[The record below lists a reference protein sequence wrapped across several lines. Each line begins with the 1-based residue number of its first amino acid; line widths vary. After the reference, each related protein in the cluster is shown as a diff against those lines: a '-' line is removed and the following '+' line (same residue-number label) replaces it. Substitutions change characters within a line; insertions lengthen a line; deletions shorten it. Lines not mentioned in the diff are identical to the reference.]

1 MVKSAGRRPRSPAAS
16 RLPSR
21 EDLLRHVEANPDQAT
36 RRELARAFQVKG
48 ADRAELTRM
57 LRELE
62 ASGAL
67 PRSRRGRRPAAQ
79 GDGLPSVAVLEVT
92 AIDADGELIARPAA
106 EAEHDPSAPRGIR
119 LQGGARVRAP
129 GIGDRVLAR
138 LEQRD
143 GEWQGQVIRI
153 LPRAPGRVVG
163 VIERAGERLRVR
175 PLGARARELELP
187 AADAA
192 GAVAGELV
200 VAERTAGRALGR
212 EHGRVIERLGRPG
225 DPRTV
230 SLVAAHSF
238 ELKIA
243 FPPELDALR
252 AADVAPFAEAGRDD
266 LRALPLVTIDGADA
280 RDFDDAVSA
289 APDDDAANPG
299 GWRVVVAIA
308 DVAHYVRPGDP
319 LDREARQRGNSVY
332 FPDRVLPML
341 PEALSN
347 DLCSLRP
354 DEDRACLEV
363 RMWFDRQGRKLRH
376 RFSRSVMRSRARLT
390 YEQVQAAADGAPDR
404 TTLPLLDP
412 VLRPLYGAF
421 AALLDARRRRGTLD
435 LDLPETLIRLD
446 AAGRPVAVERQQR
459 LDAHRLIE
467 EFMIAANVAAAETL
481 EQAGW
486 PCMYRVHDRPDPVK
500 LEGLAQLLGQ
510 LGLQRGP
517 GDLLRPKDLARLLEQ
532 VRDEALA
539 PLISTLVLRAQSQAV
554 YSPHNIGHYG
564 LNLGRYAHFT
574 SPIRRYS
581 DLLVHRA
588 LIRVLR
594 LGEGGLADGG
604 DDWHQLGAW
613 LSACERRAMEA
624 ERAARSRFIALLL
637 AERVGSE
644 FDATITG
651 VQRFGVFVQL
661 VESMAEG
668 LVPVAV
674 IGDEFFVH
682 DPGRH
687 ALIGQNSGMALA
699 LGDRVRVELTEVDA
713 LAGQLTF
720 RLLEHTPGPAAAAAA
735 RAFRRQPRRAGRI
748 ARRRGRR

>member
-1 MVKSAGRRPRSPAAS
+1 MARSAGRRPRSS
-16 RLPSR
+16 STGRLPSR
-21 EDLLRHVEANPDQAT
+21 DELLRYIAANPDEAT
-36 RRELARAFQVKG
+36 RRDLARAFQVKG
-48 ADRAELTRM
+48 SDRAELTRM
-57 LRELE
+57 LRELG

-67 PRSRRGRRPAAQ
+67 PRRRGRPAAQ
-79 GDGLPSVAVLEVT
+79 DDALPSVAVLEVS
-92 AIDADGELIARPAA
+92 ALDPDGEPIARPVA
-106 EAEHDPSAPRGIR
+106 EAEDESPRTVR

-138 LEQRD
+138 LSQRD
-143 GEWQGQVIRI
+143 GEWQGQIIRI
-153 LPRAPGRVVG
+153 LPRAQGRIVG
-163 VIERAGERLRVR
+163 VVERAGERLTVR
-175 PLGARARELELP
+175 PLGARARELELAP
-187 AADAA
+187 ADAA
-192 GAVAGELV
+192 GAAAGELV
-200 VAERTAGRALGR
+200 VAERTGGQALGR
-212 EHGRVIERLGRPG
+212 DPGRVLERLGRPG

-230 SLVAAHSF
+230 SLIAAHSF
-238 ELKIA
+238 ELKLA
-243 FPPELDALR
+243 FPPELDALT
-252 AADVAPFAEAGRDD
+252 ATDVAPFAEAGRDD

-289 APDDDAANPG
+289 APDDDPANPG
-299 GWRVVVAIA
+299 GWQVVVAIA

-341 PEALSN
+341 PEVLSN
-347 DLCSLRP
+347 GLCSLRP
-354 DEDRACLEV
+354 DEDRACLAV
-363 RMWFDRQGRKLRH
+363 RMRFDRQGHKLDH
-376 RFSRSVMRSRARLT
+376 RFARGVMRSRARLT
-390 YEQVQAAADGAPDR
+390 YERVQAAADGVPDG
-404 TTLPLLDP
+404 TTGPLLDP
-412 VLRPLYGAF
+412 VIRPLFGAF
-421 AALLDARRRRGTLD
+421 AVLQGARRRRGTLD
-435 LDLPETLIRLD
+435 LDLPETTIRLD
-446 AAGRPVAVERQQR
+446 EAGSPVAIERQQR

-481 EQAGW
+481 EQAGR

-500 LEGLAQLLGQ
+500 LEALAQLLGQ
-510 LGLQRGP
+510 LGLERGR
-517 GDLLRPKDLARLLEQ
+517 GDLAKPKDLARLLERL
-532 VRDEALA
+532 RDEPLA

-588 LIRVLR
+588 LIRVLKF
-594 LGEGGLADGG
+594 GEGGLADDT

-613 LSACERRAMEA
+613 LSGCERRAMEA
-624 ERAARSRFIALLL
+624 ERAARSRFVALLL

-644 FDATITG
+644 FAATITG
-651 VQRFGVFVQL
+651 VQRFGLFVQL
-661 VESMAEG
+661 EDSMAEG

-687 ALIGQNSGMALA
+687 ALIGQNSGTALA

-720 RLLEHTPGPAAAAAA
+720 RLLDHTPGPAAAAAA
-735 RAFRRQPRRAGRI
+735 RAFRRQPRGAGRI
-748 ARRRGRR
+748 PRRRGRR